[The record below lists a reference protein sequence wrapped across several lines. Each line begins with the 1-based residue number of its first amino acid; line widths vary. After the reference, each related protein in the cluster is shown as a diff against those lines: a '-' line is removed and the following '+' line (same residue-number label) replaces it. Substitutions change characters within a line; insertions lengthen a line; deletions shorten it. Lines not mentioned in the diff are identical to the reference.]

1 MSAPRS
7 RRTEQ
12 FTHVAIGPGQVEL
25 RLRDAPTTM
34 AVHME
39 DLPGVDVSTLD
50 RVRDIPT
57 FQDKWSVPRQP
68 YMHCREEH
76 IETESG
82 LERQFAVWMDR
93 DLDVGVVVPQAVG
106 VRIDGIP
113 GKRRHVVDFLVA
125 GDRGVELWLV
135 RPAEHFDDGDAV
147 VFAYL
152 RALFAPVSWNVQLFT
167 GHDPQ
172 FSVFE
177 RLLDDSRRMPSSA
190 AELAPGIVEAAHRS
204 GTTIDSVIGLLGRP
218 RSEVLAVLWFLVA
231 WGYVTV
237 DPRGGITDSTTVTA
251 GRHAL
256 PSDFDQSDLHRVGG
270 GFRAG

>member
-1 MSAPRS
+1 MG
-7 RRTEQ
+7 
-12 FTHVAIGPGQVEL
+12 IGPGQVEL

-34 AVHME
+34 AVHVE

-68 YMHCREEH
+68 YMQRLKEH

-82 LERQFAVWMDR
+82 LERQFAVRMDR
-93 DLDVGVVVPQAVG
+93 DLEVDVVVPQAVG

-172 FSVFE
+172 LSVFE

-190 AELAPGIVEAAHRS
+190 AELAPSIVEAAHRS

-256 PSDFDQSDLHRVGG
+256 PSDFDQSDLHRARG